1 MKHLIL
7 TLIAILAIQ
16 TTITAQESRRSSAV
30 ESLANSVIESPSLDD
45 FTAAAFQSQSLSR
58 RIFKDGTLANK
69 FAASLTDPLILEIT
83 YYKTLKDSVRRLLNT
98 TYSSLTAEDIKAI
111 EKHISSKAYQCITS
125 NRFWSG
131 VNATH
136 FKFCNEYINNT
147 YKNTKEFNIKDAE
160 FSELC
165 DEYYN
170 SLNEELISSKF
181 FVSLTERGNRYPA
194 GKKIKNDTKF
204 KIKIYKHYL
213 NNFLSKEQMSELVEF
228 VQKASPSMLEAT
240 NRITQILIGSDEN
253 FFIPL
258 SEEQYKSIDNNDYI
272 EYANYRRNAR
282 TSTFEPYRETATIK
296 YKGGSYI
303 GEVFNGKADGEGTYT
318 DKNGTKYTGTFKDN
332 RMHGCY
338 TVELS
343 DGTSTLELWAEDKKM
358 ETQCIAADESG
369 TLFPVPEY
377 KNSNGETKAMGYGYH
392 SRERYIG
399 EKNQTFGQAVISQG
413 DVYKAS
419 ITNKGMIIDDR
430 IEGEGEQIIKNEYL
444 NSYKSGTFKNG
455 ELIKGTELS
464 EDDHR
469 IINFKKEVK
478 DNRIQGAYK
487 ILLKEDNVEM
497 SFTGKKIKEHNASK
511 GANGLT
517 IIGEGDGEY
526 KFKNNNT
533 GMRLSQKGF
542 FIYHKLF
549 GQGIETIDSDSTT
562 RLIYNG
568 EFINGEKTGKGKLY
582 VIIKNKGKSGFT
594 INDVAQTGIS
604 LQSDTSSLSATLVG
618 DFDNNKFIKGEIFST
633 KGDTLQGIFKDGR
646 LIEGSCNTGD
656 FGQSII
662 EISTGS
668 SYCGEIKDGRP
679 NGKGRLTLPDG
690 KILEGR
696 FKDGTLEQ

>member
-1 MKHLIL
+1 
-7 TLIAILAIQ
+7 
-16 TTITAQESRRSSAV
+16 
-30 ESLANSVIESPSLDD
+30 
-45 FTAAAFQSQSLSR
+45 
-58 RIFKDGTLANK
+58 
-69 FAASLTDPLILEIT
+69 
-83 YYKTLKDSVRRLLNT
+83 
-98 TYSSLTAEDIKAI
+98 
-111 EKHISSKAYQCITS
+111 
-125 NRFWSG
+125 
-131 VNATH
+131 
-136 FKFCNEYINNT
+136 
-147 YKNTKEFNIKDAE
+147 
-160 FSELC
+160 
-165 DEYYN
+165 
-170 SLNEELISSKF
+170 
-181 FVSLTERGNRYPA
+181 
-194 GKKIKNDTKF
+194 
-204 KIKIYKHYL
+204 
-213 NNFLSKEQMSELVEF
+213 
-228 VQKASPSMLEAT
+228 
-240 NRITQILIGSDEN
+240 
-253 FFIPL
+253 
-258 SEEQYKSIDNNDYI
+258 
-272 EYANYRRNAR
+272 
-282 TSTFEPYRETATIK
+282 
-296 YKGGSYI
+296 
-303 GEVFNGKADGEGTYT
+303 
-318 DKNGTKYTGTFKDN
+318 
-332 RMHGCY
+332 
-338 TVELS
+338 
-343 DGTSTLELWAEDKKM
+343 
-358 ETQCIAADESG
+358 
-369 TLFPVPEY
+369 
-377 KNSNGETKAMGYGYH
+377 
-392 SRERYIG
+392 
-399 EKNQTFGQAVISQG
+399 
-413 DVYKAS
+413 
-419 ITNKGMIIDDR
+419 MIIDDR

-497 SFTGKKIKEHNASK
+497 SFIGKKIKEHNASK

-662 EISTGS
+662 EISIGS